1 MNKEFN
7 IQLLV
12 SYLTGNCSDIERNQ
26 LEEWLAESEENKA
39 TLEEYKAVWNSSGIN
54 DNACLINLDRAWN
67 EFKDRSRFD
76 EQDFIIKPRIMPAV
90 AKSRSLVY
98 RIASAAALILIV
110 LGLVFVLNSE
120 KETQMINFTS
130 NASSSQSPI
139 ILPDGTN
146 ITFNKQS
153 GVTYPE
159 EFASDFRRLNF
170 HGEAFFNVHSNAAKP
185 MIIASDNIRVKV
197 LGTSF
202 NLKNTDD
209 SNEITVHLEEGKVLF
224 YSVDDNDNIIEQIKL
239 LPGEVGIYNK
249 VSGSVTK
256 DVFVNQNYK
265 AWETGVLDFINA
277 PLSDVLNTLKKTYD
291 LEIDSQVD
299 LSKYFLTA
307 HYEGENPEN
316 IFHSLELIYGL
327 KIKIQEN
334 QISIN

>member
-26 LEEWLAESEENKA
+26 FEAWLAESEENKA

-67 EFKDRSRFD
+67 EFKDRTQFD
-76 EQDFIIKPRIMPAV
+76 DRDNDLRPQLVPA
-90 AKSRSLVY
+90 ATRSRSLVY
-98 RIASAAALILIV
+98 RIASAAALIIIT
-110 LGLVFVLNSE
+110 LGLVFVLNNE
-120 KETQMINFTS
+120 KKTQMINFTS
-130 NASSSQSPI
+130 SALSFQSPI
-139 ILPDGTN
+139 LLPDGTN
-146 ITFNKQS
+146 ITLNKQS

-159 EFASDFRRLNF
+159 KFASDLRKLDF
-170 HGEAFFNVHSNAAKP
+170 HGEAFFNVHSNPAKP

-224 YSVDDNDNIIEQIKL
+224 YSVDENESIIEQIKL
-239 LPGEVGIYNK
+239 LPGEMGVYNK
-249 VSGSVTK
+249 STGSLSK
-256 DVFVNQNYK
+256 DIFVNQNYK
-265 AWETGVLDFINA
+265 AWETGVLDFVNA
-277 PLSDVLNTLKKTYD
+277 PLSDVLNTVQKTYD
-291 LEIDSQVD
+291 LEINSQVD
-299 LSKYFLTA
+299 LSKCFLTA
-307 HYEGENPEN
+307 HYEGESPEN
-316 IFHSLELIYGL
+316 IFRSLELIYGL
-327 KIKIQEN
+327 KIKIHEN